1 MYSLRKSKKGF
12 TLIEL
17 MVVVAIIGVLAL
29 LGLRMYST
37 QQGKAK
43 EAIVKANVGSAQV
56 EIQTRLVDATVSTNA
71 IAVGYVNE
79 MNMRNPFSTSGV
91 GTVAITWDG
100 TATSGTI
107 GAVGIYE
114 SNGVFSFIGWDKDN
128 NKLADYTLKAQ
139 R

>member
-29 LGLRMYST
+29 LGLRIYAN
-37 QQGKAK
+37 QQIKAK
-43 EAIVKANVGSAQV
+43 EALVKANAGTSQV
-56 EIQTRLVDATVSTNA
+56 EIQTRLVDEIVADA
-71 IAVGYVNE
+71 DAAVAFCINL
-79 MNMRNPFSTSGV
+79 NMQNPFAKAGAVAETMLSAAPAT
-91 GTVAITWDG
+91 GTE
-100 TATSGTI
+100 

-114 SNGVFSFIGWDKDN
+114 SDQVFYFVGFGDGGTII
-128 NKLADYTLKAQ
+128 ADYTLKAQ